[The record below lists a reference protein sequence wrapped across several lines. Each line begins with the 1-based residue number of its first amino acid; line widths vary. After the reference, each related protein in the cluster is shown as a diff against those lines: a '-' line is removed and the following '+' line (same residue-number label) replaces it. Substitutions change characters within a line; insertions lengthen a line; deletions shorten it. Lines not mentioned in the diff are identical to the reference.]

1 MTDDPRGDDHTVPD
15 HKVHGRRRGRRL
27 RPGRAALLDD
37 LLPALRIALPPEGE
51 RLDPAALFD
60 PPRSRL
66 WLGIGFGAGE
76 HLAWQAAH
84 NPEVGLLGSE
94 VYINGVASLLRH
106 VREEGLD
113 NVRLHDDDARALI
126 AALPDASVER
136 VFLLFPDPWPKA
148 RHAPR
153 RFVGPRNL
161 AALARIM
168 VDGGELRIASDDVTY
183 QRWTLQQMPRCPDFV
198 WQVAGP
204 ADWRERTDDWPPTRY
219 EAKALRQGR
228 RPIYLRY
235 RRRPREEAGGG
246 AEKPLK

>member
-1 MTDDPRGDDHTVPD
+1 MTDDPRGDD

-37 LLPALRIALPPEGE
+37 LLPRLRIALPPKGE

-60 PPRSRL
+60 PPRERL
-66 WLGIGFGAGE
+66 WLEIGFGAGE

-84 NPEVGLLGSE
+84 NPDVGLVGSE
-94 VYINGVASLLRH
+94 VFVNGVASLLRH
-106 VREEGLD
+106 IREEGLD
-113 NVRLHDDDARALI
+113 NVRIHDDDARALI
-126 AALPDASVER
+126 AALPDGCVER

-153 RFVGPRNL
+153 RFVGRHNL
-161 AALARIM
+161 AELARVM
-168 VDGGELRIASDDVTY
+168 ADGGELRIASDDVTY
-183 QRWTLQQMPRCPDFV
+183 QRWALRQMQLCPDFA

-204 ADWRERTDDWPPTRY
+204 ADWRARTDDWPPTRY
-219 EAKALRQGR
+219 EQKALAAGR

-235 RRRPREEAGGG
+235 RRVSRPAT
-246 AEKPLK
+246 